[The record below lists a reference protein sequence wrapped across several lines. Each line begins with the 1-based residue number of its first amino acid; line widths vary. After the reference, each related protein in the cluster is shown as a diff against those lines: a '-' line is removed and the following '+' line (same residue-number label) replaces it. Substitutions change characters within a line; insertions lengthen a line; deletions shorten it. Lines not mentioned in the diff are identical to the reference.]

1 VQGFEIVHET
11 RESLTMAT
19 LVQAVRL
26 ALHYG
31 EEHLGVT
38 DVFGEDVGP
47 PLGGVFTATQG
58 LRTAWNTPLDER
70 GIIGAAMGIAYAG
83 GRPVCEI
90 QFCDYGFNIIDLLK
104 VAGNQRWAGAGNY
117 AMPIV
122 LMTPSG
128 SGIRGSLY
136 HSHSF
141 ESWASR
147 LAGWKIVMPSNPL
160 DTYGLML
167 SAIADPNPVMVLL
180 PKALLRV
187 RGQQLIPGEPEDQ
200 EQLKAM
206 IDAPVGDR
214 SRWQPRWPEVREH
227 FIPLGV
233 AALVRAGT
241 DATVVSYGRT
251 LPLCVQA
258 ADQLQAEQG
267 ITFDVLDLRSIFP
280 YDWRALSQSVL
291 KTGRL
296 LIVNEDS
303 EVTNFG
309 EHLLRRVIDEHFYDL
324 LVRPRVLMGKH
335 VPGIGLNQVYEQNS
349 VPQPSGI
356 RAAMQS
362 LATEA
367 A

>member
-1 VQGFEIVHET
+1 
-11 RESLTMAT
+11 M
-19 LVQAVRL
+19 

-38 DVFGEDVGP
+38 DIFGEDVGP

-58 LRTAWNTPLDER
+58 LKTAWNSPLDER

-83 GRPVCEI
+83 GRPVAEI
-90 QFCDYGFNIIDLLK
+90 QFCDYGFNTIDLLK
-104 VAGNQRWAGAGNY
+104 VAGNQRWAGAGNF
-117 AMPIV
+117 PLPLV
-122 LMTPSG
+122 LMMPSG

-160 DTYGLML
+160 DAYGLML
-167 SAIADPNPVMVLL
+167 SAIQDPNPVMVLL

-187 RGQQLIPGEPEDQ
+187 RGEQLLPGEPADEAV
-200 EQLKAM
+200 LKEM

-214 SRWQPRWPEVREH
+214 STWEPRWPDLQPYFVPLGIASWVRE
-227 FIPLGV
+227 
-233 AALVRAGT
+233 GT
-241 DATVVSYGRT
+241 AATVVSYGRT

-258 ADQLQAEQG
+258 ADELRREEG
-267 ITFDVLDLRSIFP
+267 LTFDVLDLRTIFP
-280 YDWRALSQSVL
+280 YDWKAISQSVL
-291 KTGRL
+291 RTGRV
-296 LIVNEDS
+296 LIVNEDT

-309 EHLLRRVIDEHFYDL
+309 EHLLRRVIDHHFYDL
-324 LVRPRVLMGKH
+324 LVRPRVLLGKH
-335 VPGIGLNQVYEQNS
+335 VPGIGLNQVYERNT
-349 VPQPSGI
+349 VPQLPGI
-356 RAAMQS
+356 KAGMREV
-362 LATEA
+362 ATEA

>member
-1 VQGFEIVHET
+1 
-11 RESLTMAT
+11 M
-19 LVQAVRL
+19 

-38 DVFGEDVGP
+38 DIFGEDVGP

-58 LRTAWNTPLDER
+58 LKTAWNSPLDER
-70 GIIGAAMGIAYAG
+70 GIVGTAMGIAYGG
-83 GRPVCEI
+83 GRPVAEI
-90 QFCDYGFNIIDLLK
+90 QFCDYGFNTIDLLK
-104 VAGNQRWAGAGNY
+104 VAGNQRWAGAGNWD
-117 AMPIV
+117 MPIV

-147 LAGWKIVMPSNPL
+147 LAGWKIIMPSNAL
-160 DTYGLML
+160 DAYGLML
-167 SAIADPNPVMVLL
+167 SAIADPNPVLVLL

-187 RGQQLIPGEPEDQ
+187 KGDKRLPGEPDSDE
-200 EQLKAM
+200 ELKVM

-214 SRWQPRWPEVREH
+214 SNWQPRWPDLQPYYVK
-227 FIPLGV
+227 LGE
-233 AALVRAGT
+233 AALAREGT
-241 DATVVSYGRT
+241 TATVISYGRT

-258 ADQLQAEQG
+258 ADQLQKEHG
-267 ITFDVLDLRSIFP
+267 LTFDVIDLRSIFP
-280 YDWRALSQSVL
+280 YDWKTISASVI

-296 LIVNEDS
+296 LIVNEDT

-349 VPQPSGI
+349 VPQLPNI
-356 RAAMQS
+356 KEAMHAV
-362 LATEA
+362 ATEEA
-367 A
+367 